1 MNDIYDGGTAFPTE
15 YHDRGLTMRDYF
27 AAAALQGL
35 LAKYGNA
42 EEERSYG
49 TIVQA
54 STCYEYADAMLAA
67 RKEIDL

>member
-1 MNDIYDGGTAFPTE
+1 
-15 YHDRGLTMRDYF
+15 
-27 AAAALQGL
+27 LQGL

-42 EEERSYG
+42 EEERSDD

-67 RKEIDL
+67 RKEEA